1 MIIQPQFVGDPR
13 PHESVLRWTRG
24 VRQPSD
30 PGAAELFVQQSRRRT
45 TGELALK
52 RRQFCVRR
60 AFRPAA

>member
-30 PGAAELFVQQSRRRT
+30 PWAAELFVQQGAGSA
-45 TGELALK
+45 GSAGG
-52 RRQFCVRR
+52 QGR
-60 AFRPAA
+60 AAR